1 MTCQKCGS
9 ETVIAA
15 VREDLLQYL
24 PDDRP
29 GVALCTHCLSVT
41 PVDDPPEELP
51 DFTRVSAAFPGDP
64 DRALPVVLVLALLDS
79 LALYRE
85 ELDELAGVAERN
97 GVDPLLVLDRL
108 AGDTALDPAMDID
121 RRRDQLAQLLS

>member
-1 MTCQKCGS
+1 MTCQVCGS
-9 ETVIAA
+9 ETVSAG
-15 VREDLLQYL
+15 VPDELRQYL

-41 PVDDPPEELP
+41 PVDDPPEDLP

-79 LALYRE
+79 LALYRA
-85 ELDELAGVAERN
+85 ELDELAAITERR

-108 AGDTALDPAMDID
+108 GSDPALEPAMDID
-121 RRRDQLAQLLS
+121 RRRDQLAQLLA